1 MKHNKIKN
9 GYCAK
14 NVPLQKLTPYL
25 FIFPALLLLVAL
37 VVYPLFYGAGIS
49 LFDTD
54 LGDKWNFVGI
64 GNYAE
69 VFSDKVFL
77 KQILLTL
84 KFTILVVASHFVIG
98 ILLGTLLNQ
107 KKKGIGIFKVI
118 LILPWLFPDV
128 VVALIFKWIFNP
140 IYGLLNSYLQRWGII
155 EQGISWLGDS
165 TYAFIMVV
173 AVAIWKGFPL
183 VMINVLAALQSVPED
198 IYEAAKIDGA
208 NKRQTLFS
216 IVLPSIK
223 PVLSATLILDTIW
236 WFKHY
241 TIVALLTGGGPGS
254 DTSIISLEI
263 YKQAFSYFDFGKAAA
278 MSVVVFLICVL
289 ISKLYRR
296 FLENE
301 D

>member
-1 MKHNKIKN
+1 
-9 GYCAK
+9 
-14 NVPLQKLTPYL
+14 
-25 FIFPALLLLVAL
+25 
-37 VVYPLFYGAGIS
+37 
-49 LFDTD
+49 
-54 LGDKWNFVGI
+54 
-64 GNYAE
+64 
-69 VFSDKVFL
+69 
-77 KQILLTL
+77 
-84 KFTILVVASHFVIG
+84 
-98 ILLGTLLNQ
+98 
-107 KKKGIGIFKVI
+107 
-118 LILPWLFPDV
+118 
-128 VVALIFKWIFNP
+128 
-140 IYGLLNSYLQRWGII
+140 
-155 EQGISWLGDS
+155 
-165 TYAFIMVV
+165 MVV

-208 NKRQTLFS
+208 NKLQTLFS

-289 ISKLYRR
+289 ISKMYRR